1 MADYYERGMG
11 LGQAYLDG
19 QGIAQERMQQEA
31 RRRILNAQ
39 AGMIEGTTD
48 DANYARGRMRADDAA
63 REEFYSRGAGVPT
76 PAPAM
81 PADYTGEFVTLPA
94 EPTGVPAPGGPAKPG
109 FNRAAAL
116 RFERD
121 LAAKRGKDW
130 TKFDAAAE
138 DADFE
143 EAFNEGS
150 KKVDMGAWIAAG
162 NNSQSPITIHKTK
175 GGYEVVVVRPNGT
188 TNKVNASEAQMRQL
202 AGLQN
207 AMKVNPAKALEGIA
221 KIDADLAAMF
231 GTQLTQQL
239 EVTKGQNDATHK
251 AAQDA
256 SQAKSADASMISA
269 RASASRAATDAANN
283 KQLSPQT
290 LAELNAL
297 SIAVDEAKTPVE
309 RAAAVARYNRRY
321 ATAATEIGKVM
332 QPKDVPPKEDK
343 VNPDGSV
350 WKDGVLY
357 VPDPKKPGAF
367 VQAQGLGQ
375 SALDKAIAAALSGNS
390 PAGGS
395 PTAAAPAK
403 KPSAAPT
410 EPTVGLRVPAMRQDP
425 AARILELT
433 EALAADDRI
442 KSGVGGLGA
451 RALQE
456 GRVPMGM
463 GARAAAEAELRRLQ
477 GAR

>member
-1 MADYYERGMG
+1 MADYYERGLG

-39 AGMIEGTTD
+39 AGMIEGATD
-48 DANYARGRMRADDAA
+48 DANYTRGRMRADDTA
-63 REEFYSRGAGVPT
+63 REEFYSKGAGVPT
-76 PAPAM
+76 PTPAM

-94 EPTGVPAPGGPAKPG
+94 EPTAGVPAPGGTAKPG

-130 TKFDAAAE
+130 TKLDAAAE

-150 KKVDMGAWIAAG
+150 KKVDMEAWVSAG

-188 TNKVNASEAQMRQL
+188 TNKVNANEVQMRQL

-207 AMKVNPAKALEGIA
+207 AMKVNPSKALEGIA

-231 GTQLTQQL
+231 ATQLKQQL
-239 EVTKGQNDATHK
+239 EVSKSNNDATNHAATNAMRAK
-251 AAQDA
+251 AADA
-256 SQAKSADASMISA
+256 AMISA
-269 RASASRAATDAANN
+269 NASASRAATDAANH
-283 KQLSPQT
+283 KQLSPET

-297 SIAVDEAKTPVE
+297 SIVVDEAKTPVE

-332 QPKDVPPKEDK
+332 QPRDVPPKEDK

-350 WKDGVLY
+350 WKDGALY
-357 VPDPKKPGAF
+357 VPDPKKPGKFILAE
-367 VQAQGLGQ
+367 GLGQ
-375 SALDKAIAAALSGNS
+375 SALDKAIAAALRGEQ
-390 PAGGS
+390 PAAGS

-403 KPSAAPT
+403 KPTGAPATGIPVPRPDARVVPGSARLV
-410 EPTVGLRVPAMRQDP
+410 EPWNKP
-425 AARILELT
+425 
-433 EALAADDRI
+433 
-442 KSGVGGLGA
+442 
-451 RALQE
+451 
-456 GRVPMGM
+456 
-463 GARAAAEAELRRLQ
+463 Q
-477 GAR
+477 GSF